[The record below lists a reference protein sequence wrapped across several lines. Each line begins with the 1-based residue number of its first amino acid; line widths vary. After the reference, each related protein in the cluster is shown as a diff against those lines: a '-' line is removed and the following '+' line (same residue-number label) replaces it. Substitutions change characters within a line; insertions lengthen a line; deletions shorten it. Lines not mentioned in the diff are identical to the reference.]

1 MSENAAERAL
11 RLLDLVPFILVNQG
25 ISINQLAKEFNVS
38 KEEIIKDLNLLF
50 VCGLPGYTP
59 LELIDISFED
69 ELVYLRDPQNL
80 AEPRT
85 LTISEMIV
93 TRIAL
98 GALYELIPDR
108 EKRAE
113 IQSLQKKLSALYES
127 AIPENAIHVEIDKEL
142 QTQRIVENAIQ
153 AGKNLSIKYL
163 NLTKD
168 EISGREITPMELVSN
183 EQGTTLNAF
192 CHRVGAVRSF
202 KIAQIITAEENDG
215 GPTFLNVPQDEEQ
228 GAQVRLKTIDSDPSL
243 VNRLIKDA
251 ISVGDNV
258 YVIKIFQD
266 EWLMRTVFSQPSLEI
281 SAPVKMREFLHKEA
295 KNALERYR
303 ELIG

>member
-1 MSENAAERAL
+1 MSENAAERAI
-11 RLLDLVPFILVNQG
+11 RLLDLVPFILDNQG
-25 ISINQLAKEFNVS
+25 ISVNQLAKEFNVS

-98 GALYELIPDR
+98 SALYELIPDR
-108 EKRAE
+108 EKRTE
-113 IQSLQKKLSALYES
+113 IQSLQKKLFALYES
-127 AIPENAIHVEIDKEL
+127 AIPENAIHVEIDREL
-142 QTQRIVENAIQ
+142 QTQRIVEHAIQ
-153 AGKNLSIKYL
+153 AGKNLSIQYL

-168 EISGREITPMELVSN
+168 EISSREITPMELVRS
-183 EQGTTLNAF
+183 EQGTILNAF

-202 KIAQIITAEENDG
+202 RIAQIIKVEKNDG
-215 GPTFLNVPQDEEQ
+215 GRKFVSLPEDGENGVEVKLRTSDF
-228 GAQVRLKTIDSDPSL
+228 DPSL
-243 VNRLIKDA
+243 INRLMKDVK
-251 ISVGDNV
+251 SLGDNV
-258 YVIKIFQD
+258 YVIKIFQE
-266 EWLMRTVFSQPSLEI
+266 EWLIRTVFSLAGLEI
-281 SAPVKMREFLHKEA
+281 ASPFMIREILRKEA
-295 KNALERYR
+295 KSALKRYQ
-303 ELIG
+303 EFSA

>member
-1 MSENAAERAL
+1 MIENAAERAL
-11 RLLDLVPFILVNQG
+11 RLLDLVPFILDHQG
-25 ISINQLAKEFNVS
+25 ISIKQLATEFNVS

-80 AEPRT
+80 SEPRT

-98 GALYELIPDR
+98 SALHELVSDP

-113 IQSLQKKLSALYES
+113 IQALQRKFSALFES
-127 AIPENAIHVEIDKEL
+127 ALPENAIHVEIDKE
-142 QTQRIVENAIQ
+142 QRTQKIVQHAIESDR
-153 AGKNLSIKYL
+153 NLSIEYL

-168 EISGREITPMELVSN
+168 EVSSREITPIELVKSD
-183 EQGTTLNAF
+183 QGMTLNAF

-202 KIAQIITAEENDG
+202 KIAQIISAVESERSQMLFNATEE
-215 GPTFLNVPQDEEQ
+215 EESGVEVQ
-228 GAQVRLKTIDSDPSL
+228 LRTSDSDSSL
-243 VNRLIKDA
+243 INRLMKDVK
-251 ISVGDNV
+251 SLGDNV

-266 EWLMRTVFSQPSLEI
+266 EWLIRTVFSQPGLVI
-281 SAPVKMREFLHKEA
+281 SSPVRMREFLRKEA
-295 KNALERYR
+295 KIALGRYR
-303 ELIG
+303 ELAD

>member
-1 MSENAAERAL
+1 MIENAAERAL
-11 RLLDLVPFILVNQG
+11 RLLDLVPFILDHQG
-25 ISINQLAKEFNVS
+25 ISIKQLATEFNVS

-80 AEPRT
+80 SEPRT

-98 GALYELIPDR
+98 SALHELVSDP

-113 IQSLQKKLSALYES
+113 IQALQRKFSALFES
-127 AIPENAIHVEIDKEL
+127 ALPENAIHVEIDKE
-142 QTQRIVENAIQ
+142 QRTQKIVQHAIES
-153 AGKNLSIKYL
+153 GRNLSIEYL

-168 EISGREITPMELVSN
+168 EVSSREITPIELVKSD
-183 EQGTTLNAF
+183 QGMTLNAF

-202 KIAQIITAEENDG
+202 KIAQIISAVESERSQMLFNAMEEKESG
-215 GPTFLNVPQDEEQ
+215 VEVQLRTS
-228 GAQVRLKTIDSDPSL
+228 DSDSSL
-243 VNRLIKDA
+243 INRLMKDVK
-251 ISVGDNV
+251 SLGDNV

-266 EWLMRTVFSQPSLEI
+266 EWLIRTVFSQPGLVI
-281 SAPVKMREFLHKEA
+281 SSPVRMREFLRKEA
-295 KNALERYR
+295 KSALGRYL
-303 ELIG
+303 ELAD

>member
-1 MSENAAERAL
+1 MSENAAERAI
-11 RLLDLVPFILVNQG
+11 RLLDLVPFILDNQG
-25 ISINQLAKEFNVS
+25 ISVNQLAKEFNVS

-98 GALYELIPDR
+98 SALYELIPDR
-108 EKRAE
+108 DKRTE
-113 IQSLQKKLSALYES
+113 IQSLQKKLFALYES
-127 AIPENAIHVEIDKEL
+127 AIPENAIHVEIDREL
-142 QTQRIVENAIQ
+142 QTQRIVEHAIQ
-153 AGKNLSIKYL
+153 AGKNLSIQYL

-168 EISGREITPMELVSN
+168 EISSREITPMELVRS
-183 EQGTTLNAF
+183 EQGTILNAF

-202 KIAQIITAEENDG
+202 RIAQIIKVEKNDG
-215 GPTFLNVPQDEEQ
+215 GRKFVSLPEDGENGVEVKLRTSDF
-228 GAQVRLKTIDSDPSL
+228 DPSL
-243 VNRLIKDA
+243 INRLMKDVK
-251 ISVGDNV
+251 SLGDNV
-258 YVIKIFQD
+258 YVIKIFQE
-266 EWLMRTVFSQPSLEI
+266 EWLIRTVFSLAGLEI
-281 SAPVKMREFLHKEA
+281 ASPFMIREILRKEA
-295 KNALERYR
+295 KSALKRYQ
-303 ELIG
+303 EFSA

>member
-1 MSENAAERAL
+1 MSENAAERAI
-11 RLLDLVPFILVNQG
+11 RLLDLVPFILDNQG
-25 ISINQLAKEFNVS
+25 ISVNQLAKEFNVS

-98 GALYELIPDR
+98 SALYELIPDS
-108 EKRAE
+108 EKKAE
-113 IQSLQKKLSALYES
+113 IQALRKRLSALFENS
-127 AIPENAIHVEIDKEL
+127 LPENAIHVEIDREL
-142 QTQRIVENAIQ
+142 QTQRIVEHAIQ
-153 AGKNLSIKYL
+153 AGKNLSIHYL

-168 EISGREITPMELVSN
+168 EISSREITPMELVRS
-183 EQGTTLNAF
+183 EQGTILNAF

-202 KIAQIITAEENDG
+202 RIAQIIKVDEIDG
-215 GPTFLNVPQDEEQ
+215 GPKFVNLPADEEN
-228 GAQVRLKTIDSDPSL
+228 GVEVKLRTSDSDPSL
-243 VNRLIKDA
+243 INRLMKDVK
-251 ISVGDNV
+251 SLGDNV
-258 YVIKIFQD
+258 YVIKIFQE
-266 EWLMRTVFSQPSLEI
+266 EWLIRTVFSLAGLEI
-281 SAPVKMREFLHKEA
+281 ASPFMIREILRKEA
-295 KNALERYR
+295 KSALKRYQ
-303 ELIG
+303 EFSA

>member
-1 MSENAAERAL
+1 MIENAAERAL
-11 RLLDLVPFILVNQG
+11 RLLDLVPFILDHQG
-25 ISINQLAKEFNVS
+25 ISIKQLATEFNVS

-80 AEPRT
+80 SEPRT

-98 GALYELIPDR
+98 SALHELVSDP

-113 IQSLQKKLSALYES
+113 IQVLQMKFSALFES
-127 AIPENAIHVEIDKEL
+127 ALPENAIHVEIDKV
-142 QTQRIVENAIQ
+142 QRTQKIVQHAIES
-153 AGKNLSIKYL
+153 GRNLSIEYL

-168 EISGREITPMELVSN
+168 EVSTREITPIELIKSD
-183 EQGTTLNAF
+183 QGMTLNAF

-202 KIAQIITAEENDG
+202 KIAQIISAVERDGSQMLFNATEE
-215 GPTFLNVPQDEEQ
+215 EESGVEVQ
-228 GAQVRLKTIDSDPSL
+228 LRTSDSDSSL
-243 VNRLIKDA
+243 INRLMKDVK
-251 ISVGDNV
+251 SLGDNV

-266 EWLMRTVFSQPSLEI
+266 EWLIRTVFSQPGLVI
-281 SAPVKMREFLHKEA
+281 SSPVKMREFLRKEA
-295 KNALERYR
+295 KGALGRYR
-303 ELIG
+303 ELAG

>member
-11 RLLDLVPFILVNQG
+11 RLLDLVPFILDNQG
-25 ISINQLAKEFNVS
+25 ISINQLAKEFDVS

-98 GALYELIPDR
+98 SALYEIIPDR

-127 AIPENAIHVEIDKEL
+127 AIPENVIHVEIDKEL
-142 QTQRIVENAIQ
+142 QTQRIVEHAIQ
-153 AGKNLSIKYL
+153 SGKNLRIEYL

-168 EISGREITPMELVSN
+168 EISSREITPMELVRN
-183 EQGTTLNAF
+183 DQGTTLNAF

-202 KIAQIITAEENDG
+202 RIAHIIKVEENDE
-215 GPTFLNVPQDEEQ
+215 GPTFLNVPLDEEH
-228 GAQVRLKTIDSDPSL
+228 GAQVTIRTSDSDPSL

-258 YVIKIFQD
+258 YVIKIFQE
-266 EWLMRTVFSQPSLEI
+266 EWLLRTVFSQPGLAI

-295 KNALERYR
+295 KDALERYR

>member
-1 MSENAAERAL
+1 MSENAAERVL
-11 RLLDLVPFILVNQG
+11 RLLDLVPFILDNQG

-228 GAQVRLKTIDSDPSL
+228 GAQVRLKTTDSDPSL

>member
-1 MSENAAERAL
+1 VL

-228 GAQVRLKTIDSDPSL
+228 GAQVRLKTTDSDPSL

>member
-98 GALYELIPDR
+98 GALYELIPNR

-228 GAQVRLKTIDSDPSL
+228 GAQVRLKTTDSDPSL

>member
-1 MSENAAERAL
+1 MIENAAERAL
-11 RLLDLVPFILVNQG
+11 RLLDLVPFILDHQG
-25 ISINQLAKEFNVS
+25 ISIKQLATEFNVS

-80 AEPRT
+80 SEPRT

-98 GALYELIPDR
+98 SALHELVSDP

-113 IQSLQKKLSALYES
+113 IQALQGKFSALFES
-127 AIPENAIHVEIDKEL
+127 ALPENAIHVAIDKE
-142 QTQRIVENAIQ
+142 QRTQKIVQHAIESDR
-153 AGKNLSIKYL
+153 NLSIEYL

-168 EISGREITPMELVSN
+168 EVSSREITPIELVKSD
-183 EQGTTLNAF
+183 QGMTLNAF

-202 KIAQIITAEENDG
+202 KIAQIISAVESERSQMLFNATEE
-215 GPTFLNVPQDEEQ
+215 EESGVEVQ
-228 GAQVRLKTIDSDPSL
+228 LRTSDSDSSL
-243 VNRLIKDA
+243 INRLMKDVK
-251 ISVGDNV
+251 SLGDNV

-266 EWLMRTVFSQPSLEI
+266 EWLIRTVFSQPGLVI
-281 SAPVKMREFLHKEA
+281 SSPVRMREFLRKEA
-295 KNALERYR
+295 KIALGRYR
-303 ELIG
+303 ELAD

>member
-1 MSENAAERAL
+1 MSENAAERAI
-11 RLLDLVPFILVNQG
+11 RLLDLVPFILDHQG

-80 AEPRT
+80 SEPRT
-85 LTISEMIV
+85 LTISEIIV

-98 GALYELIPDR
+98 SALHELVSDP

-113 IQSLQKKLSALYES
+113 IQALLRKFSALFES
-127 AIPENAIHVEIDKEL
+127 ALPENAIHVEIDKE
-142 QTQRIVENAIQ
+142 QRTQKIVQHAIES
-153 AGKNLSIKYL
+153 GRNLSIEYL

-168 EISGREITPMELVSN
+168 EVSSREITPIEFVKSH
-183 EQGTTLNAF
+183 QGLTLNAY

-202 KIAQIITAEENDG
+202 KVTQIISAVESNRSQMLFNSTEQEESG
-215 GPTFLNVPQDEEQ
+215 VEVQLRTS
-228 GAQVRLKTIDSDPSL
+228 DSDSSL
-243 VNRLIKDA
+243 INRLVKD
-251 ISVGDNV
+251 V
-258 YVIKIFQD
+258 K
-266 EWLMRTVFSQPSLEI
+266 SLGI
-281 SAPVKMREFLHKEA
+281 TFTL
-295 KNALERYR
+295 
-303 ELIG
+303 

>member
-1 MSENAAERAL
+1 MSENAAERVL
-11 RLLDLVPFILVNQG
+11 RLLDLVPFILDNQG

-98 GALYELIPDR
+98 GALYELIPNR

-228 GAQVRLKTIDSDPSL
+228 GAQVRLKTTDSDPSL

>member
-1 MSENAAERAL
+1 MSENAAERAI
-11 RLLDLVPFILVNQG
+11 RLLDLVPFILDHQG

-80 AEPRT
+80 SEPRT

-98 GALYELIPDR
+98 SALHELVSDP

-113 IQSLQKKLSALYES
+113 IQALQSKFSALFQS
-127 AIPENAIHVEIDKEL
+127 ALPENAIHVEIDKE
-142 QTQRIVENAIQ
+142 QRTQKIVQHAIES
-153 AGKNLSIKYL
+153 GRNLSIEYL

-168 EISGREITPMELVSN
+168 EVSSREITPIELVKSD
-183 EQGTTLNAF
+183 QGMTLNAF

-202 KIAQIITAEENDG
+202 KIAQIISAVESDGSQMLFNATVQEESG
-215 GPTFLNVPQDEEQ
+215 VEVQLRTS
-228 GAQVRLKTIDSDPSL
+228 DSDSSL
-243 VNRLIKDA
+243 INRLVKDVK
-251 ISVGDNV
+251 SLGDNV
-258 YVIKIFQD
+258 YVIKIYQE
-266 EWLMRTVFSQPSLEI
+266 EWLIRTVFSQAGLELASPFMI
-281 SAPVKMREFLHKEA
+281 RELLRKEA
-295 KNALERYR
+295 KSALKRYQ
-303 ELIG
+303 EFSA

>member
-1 MSENAAERAL
+1 
-11 RLLDLVPFILVNQG
+11 LDHQG
-25 ISINQLAKEFNVS
+25 ISIKQLATEFNVS

-80 AEPRT
+80 SEPRT

-98 GALYELIPDR
+98 SALHELVSDP

-113 IQSLQKKLSALYES
+113 IQVLQRKFSALFES
-127 AIPENAIHVEIDKEL
+127 ALPENAIHVEIDKV
-142 QTQRIVENAIQ
+142 QRTQKIVQHAIES
-153 AGKNLSIKYL
+153 GRNLSIEYL

-168 EISGREITPMELVSN
+168 EVSTREITPIELIKSD
-183 EQGTTLNAF
+183 QGMTLNAF

-202 KIAQIITAEENDG
+202 KIAQIISAVERDGSQMLFNATEE
-215 GPTFLNVPQDEEQ
+215 EESGVEVQ
-228 GAQVRLKTIDSDPSL
+228 LRTSDSDSSL
-243 VNRLIKDA
+243 INRLMKDVK
-251 ISVGDNV
+251 SLGDNV

-266 EWLMRTVFSQPSLEI
+266 EWLIRTVFSQPGLVI
-281 SAPVKMREFLHKEA
+281 SSPVKMREFLRKEA
-295 KNALERYR
+295 KGALGRYR
-303 ELIG
+303 ELAG

>member
-1 MSENAAERAL
+1 MIENAAERAL
-11 RLLDLVPFILVNQG
+11 RLLDLVPFILDHQG
-25 ISINQLAKEFNVS
+25 ISIKQLATEFNVS

-80 AEPRT
+80 SEPRT

-98 GALYELIPDR
+98 SALHELVSDP

-113 IQSLQKKLSALYES
+113 IQALQRKFSALFES
-127 AIPENAIHVEIDKEL
+127 ALPENAIHVAIDKE
-142 QTQRIVENAIQ
+142 QRTQKIVQHAIESDR
-153 AGKNLSIKYL
+153 NLSIEYL

-168 EISGREITPMELVSN
+168 EVSSREITPIELVKSD
-183 EQGTTLNAF
+183 QGMTLNAF

-202 KIAQIITAEENDG
+202 KIAQIISAVESERSQMLFNATEE
-215 GPTFLNVPQDEEQ
+215 EESGVEVQ
-228 GAQVRLKTIDSDPSL
+228 LRTSDSDSSL
-243 VNRLIKDA
+243 INRLMKDVK
-251 ISVGDNV
+251 SLGDNV

-266 EWLMRTVFSQPSLEI
+266 EWLIRTVFSQPGLVI
-281 SAPVKMREFLHKEA
+281 SSPVRMREFLRKEA
-295 KNALERYR
+295 KIALGRYR
-303 ELIG
+303 ELAD